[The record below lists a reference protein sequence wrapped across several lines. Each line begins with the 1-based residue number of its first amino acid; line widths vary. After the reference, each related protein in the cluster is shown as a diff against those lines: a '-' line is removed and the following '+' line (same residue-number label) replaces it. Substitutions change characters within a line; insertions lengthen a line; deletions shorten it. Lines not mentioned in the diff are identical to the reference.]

1 MQHSITVGISLKK
14 LNHFFLSAISS
25 SAKVTVKK
33 EKLNWAE
40 ANEDCQL
47 INVSQLRSVYKTL
60 TSELIVREEYWIKD
74 SVEEISVL
82 IKGES

>member
-1 MQHSITVGISLKK
+1 M
-14 LNHFFLSAISS
+14 
-25 SAKVTVKK
+25 TVKK

-60 TSELIVREEYWIKD
+60 TSELIVDEEYWIKD

-82 IKGES
+82 IKGESRIMLQQKLIMNINLN

>member
-1 MQHSITVGISLKK
+1 M
-14 LNHFFLSAISS
+14 
-25 SAKVTVKK
+25 TVKK

-47 INVSQLRSVYKTL
+47 INVTQLRSVYNSL
-60 TSELIVREEYWIKD
+60 TSELNVDEGYWIKD
-74 SVEEISVL
+74 SVEKISVM

>member
-1 MQHSITVGISLKK
+1 M
-14 LNHFFLSAISS
+14 
-25 SAKVTVKK
+25 TVKK
-33 EKLNWAE
+33 EKLNWTE

-60 TSELIVREEYWIKD
+60 TSELIVGEKYWIKD